1 MANEE
6 LTRTYAQAIF
16 EQAVG
21 RWQKALRAANEALEQ
36 AGVETMLDNP
46 SEKFDR
52 KQELLNRTLPANT
65 DLEARNF
72 VYLLAS
78 KNETHLL
85 PEVLAEFDR
94 YVARGPAR
102 ELAVV
107 SSAVPLTEDECQKLE
122 QKVHAQFGQDIDFEY
137 RVDRSLL
144 GGLVVRVGDRVIDGS
159 VAGKLNAMR
168 QKLEATR

>member
-1 MANEE
+1 MATDE
-6 LTRTYAQAIF
+6 LARTYAQAIF
-16 EQAVG
+16 EQAAG
-21 RWQKALRAANEALEQ
+21 RWQKALRAVNEALERT
-36 AGVETMLDNP
+36 GVETTLDNP
-46 SEKFDR
+46 VEKFDR
-52 KQELLNRTLPANT
+52 KRELLNRTLPANI
-65 DLEARNF
+65 DPEVRNF

-85 PEVLAEFDR
+85 PQVLVEFDR
-94 YVARGPAR
+94 FVARGPAR
-102 ELAVV
+102 ELAIV
-107 SSAVPLTEDECQKLE
+107 SSAIPLTEAERQKLE

-137 RVDRSLL
+137 RVDSSLL